1 MIFYNY
7 IKENILVPRNIEGRK
22 EKLQQNNIKLLSQE
36 IIEDELEDRQYVIGT
51 KSTDNIV
58 TSIASTMND
67 LNNLGGI

>member
-1 MIFYNY
+1 MA
-7 IKENILVPRNIEGRK
+7 
-22 EKLQQNNIKLLSQE
+22 EKLLVDNNDLDK